1 MMLERVEYFW
11 GLFDDPWK
19 KLVPRQHG
27 LILPVEA
34 ADIPKDVAES
44 FQKEAVG
51 KLVGEFGLPGAGDPT
66 EVDVLTFT
74 VDGKESSVRVLNRGI
89 SMFTAK
95 SAELARLHRFFS
107 VLPRK

>member
-11 GLFDDPWK
+11 GLFDDPEK
-19 KLVPRQHG
+19 ARSATARSHIVF
-27 LILPVEA
+27 EA